1 MLGNGE
7 PCMRRQA
14 IAGCRLPRSVGA
26 HANMCYALKMVGPR
40 SKPSDEIDFAPP
52 SADVSAAEYAAW
64 KIEKVTK
71 ALKQCED
78 RDAMIPAADVWERFG
93 FER

>member
-1 MLGNGE
+1 
-7 PCMRRQA
+7 
-14 IAGCRLPRSVGA
+14 
-26 HANMCYALKMVGPR
+26 MCYSAKMVGPR

-52 SADVSAAEYAAW
+52 SADASPAEYEAW

-78 RDAMIPAADVWERFG
+78 RDAMIPAVEVWERFG

>member
-1 MLGNGE
+1 MGYS
-7 PCMRRQA
+7 
-14 IAGCRLPRSVGA
+14 IAMAGQ
-26 HANMCYALKMVGPR
+26 R
-40 SKPSDEIDFAPP
+40 SKSSDEIDFAPL
-52 SADVSAAEYAAW
+52 SADASAAEYEAW

-78 RDAMIPAADVWERFG
+78 RDAMISASDVWERFG